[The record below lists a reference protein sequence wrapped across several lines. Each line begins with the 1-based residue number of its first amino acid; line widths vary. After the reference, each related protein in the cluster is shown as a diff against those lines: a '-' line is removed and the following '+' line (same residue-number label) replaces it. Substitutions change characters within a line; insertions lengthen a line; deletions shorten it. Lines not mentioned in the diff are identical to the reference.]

1 MKIYA
6 LKFVT
11 SEPGLPNIL
20 SFEATDR
27 MAGLVLGHEKAA
39 QRSAQLWDAEQL
51 LCTIRRQAPARDIV
65 PGKRA
70 GPASTSEETAISAM

>member
-1 MKIYA
+1 MKIHA

-51 LCTIRRQAPARDIV
+51 LCTIRPPRRSNARHIPPMCRPDAYRLV
-65 PGKRA
+65 P
-70 GPASTSEETAISAM
+70 S